1 MFEHSEFPNIAINIT
16 FGGAIEGVCIDY
28 LKREN
33 SKVYIGTYIVYRN
46 IVYSVKIL
54 MYQNIIIFSF
64 IFKIKIIIINLYVF

>member
-46 IVYSVKIL
+46 VLRYWC
-54 MYQNIIIFSF
+54 QNIIIFSF